1 MPDHPPATLPS
12 YLSARGDGC
21 LLRVRVV
28 PRAGRSGLS
37 GVRRDAL
44 LVRLS
49 AAPVDGAANDALLT
63 LLADVLA
70 VPRRAVTL
78 LSGERSRDKRL
89 LVTGRTADAVAR
101 LLAAVLPRGLRD

>member
-1 MPDHPPATLPS
+1 VPDHLPEELPS
-12 YLSARGDGC
+12 YLSARADGC

-37 GVRRDAL
+37 GVRQDAL
-44 LVRLS
+44 LVRLA
-49 AAPVDGAANDALLT
+49 AAPVDGAANDALLA

-89 LVTGRTADAVAR
+89 LVTGCAADAVAR
-101 LLAAVLPRGLRD
+101 RLATALHR

>member
-1 MPDHPPATLPS
+1 MPDHPQETLPS
-12 YLSARGDGC
+12 YLSAHGDGC

-37 GVRRDAL
+37 GVRQDAL

-49 AAPVDGAANDALLT
+49 AAPVDGAANDVLIT

-70 VPRRAVTL
+70 VPRRAVTV

-89 LVTGRTADAVAR
+89 LVTGRTADAAAR
-101 LLAAVLPRGLRD
+101 RLGAVLHR